1 MASRDGHRS
10 WSIAVGLLSSSWW
23 QTGLLAL
30 SGQLSGHRGTGLIS
44 LAPLGVV
51 AGKLVGG
58 RGVTQSSRIRGDWQA
73 ACCSLT
79 APLGLWRETVPCKSV
94 QKSGCG
100 DVWVCAGVC
109 RHMVCVCVCR
119 CVCRG
124 MLACGVVQ
132 GCAVCAV
139 CARPHEGQ
147 DPQFPTSCTSPP
159 SGSLGRAW
167 ARRASPRRTLED
179 RSSVFCQLPQAPT
192 YSYSLTP
199 GAREALKTAW
209 LAEEG
214 TGG

>member
-23 QTGLLAL
+23 QTGLRAL

-58 RGVTQSSRIRGDWQA
+58 RDVTQSSRIRGDWQA

-109 RHMVCVCVCR
+109 RHMVCVCVDVCAEA
-119 CVCRG
+119 CWHVGWCRG
-124 MLACGVVQ
+124 VL
-132 GCAVCAV
+132 CAQCVHV
-139 CARPHEGQ
+139 
-147 DPQFPTSCTSPP
+147 PT
-159 SGSLGRAW
+159 RAKIH
-167 ARRASPRRTLED
+167 
-179 RSSVFCQLPQAPT
+179 SSPQAAHLLP
-192 YSYSLTP
+192 LGLWDEP
-199 GAREALKTAW
+199 GAGEPHPGGPWSTDLLLCFASSLRPPHTAT
-209 LAEEG
+209 A
-214 TGG
+214 